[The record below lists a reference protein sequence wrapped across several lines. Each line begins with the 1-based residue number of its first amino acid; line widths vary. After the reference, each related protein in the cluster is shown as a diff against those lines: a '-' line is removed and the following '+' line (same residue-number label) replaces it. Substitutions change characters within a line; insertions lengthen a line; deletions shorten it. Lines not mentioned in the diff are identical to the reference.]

1 MTLIRNNKQVKQAVD
16 FSGVQNGVIHPS
28 DIDAVLEFDGKV
40 IILFEVKRVGN
51 EIPTGQRLLLERIAD
66 RFEYGF
72 VLKVEH
78 NFFDDSVDIP
88 LHTCKVTSIYYKS
101 KWNDTQ
107 RDVVE
112 VLNSIG
118 EKLNINKLK
127 NIK

>member
-1 MTLIRNNKQVKQAVD
+1 MTLIRNSKQVKQAVD
-16 FSGVQNGVIHPS
+16 FSGIQNGVIHPS

-78 NFFDDSVDIP
+78 NLFDDSVDIP

-107 RDVVE
+107 REVVE

-118 EKLNINKLK
+118 NKLNINKLK